1 MPITTEHNPKLAEF
15 FSHASAK
22 QDRVI
27 TEHGHVTHPG
37 TFHRGKKY
45 AAISE
50 EVFKRDF
57 PRYYQENLQAN
68 LDLLKAL
75 LKEQPAEVA
84 TLAYS
89 LLEPSAKRGAALTE
103 RKLLEV
109 KSLISEVNIN
119 SKPYE
124 KRLKLFDSISQDP
137 RLQACI
143 EAHNPGKM
151 DGYLQEVKQ
160 AAKTKAKAAGPG
172 IALNLL
178 LPGIGPL
185 ISAAKGLHA
194 SAKNADREVCH
205 NQLMQLAALPNRSSS
220 LALAIGQVLS
230 HHHADLSTQGAIN
243 ATVDTSL
250 AGLGTFGL
258 TGVSRVGVMPI
269 AKAAVEE
276 AFETSAAKTLASASV
291 AMVPTATNFSLNS
304 GLKSLATTYAAT
316 VLPRLEIHNHKGN
329 FTLNLQEPQTVYAL
343 LSYLGPSEN
352 TQMTNDSA
360 SPLEKEIE
368 QARLSLKAE
377 LGSPASEELI
387 PDIDPI
393 LIPEQDVRKTSD
405 KAYQKLLSEDYNWLV
420 PAIKL
425 VDEKKFDQIDKT
437 LSYSLPLEFDGK
449 TVYLEKSPKL
459 EASGLIGAMKEDG
472 SPSLLRLLYL
482 AEDWL

>member
-1 MPITTEHNPKLAEF
+1 MPINTESNPKLAEF
-15 FSHASAK
+15 FSHSSAK

-27 TEHGHVTHPG
+27 IKEGHVANPS

-45 AAISE
+45 TAISE

-57 PRYYQENLQAN
+57 PQYYQENLKAN

-75 LKEQPAEVA
+75 LKEQPAEIA

-89 LLEPSAKRGAALTE
+89 LLEPSAKRGEALTE

-109 KSLISEVNIN
+109 KHLVATANIN
-119 SKPYE
+119 SKHYE
-124 KRLKLFDSISQDP
+124 QRLKLFDSISKDP

-151 DGYLQEVKQ
+151 DGYLQEIKQ

-178 LPGIGPL
+178 VPGIGPL
-185 ISAAKGLHA
+185 ISAAKGLHT
-194 SAKNADREVCH
+194 SARNADKEVCH
-205 NQLMQLAALPNRSSS
+205 NQLIKLATLPNRNSS

-230 HHHADLSTQGAIN
+230 RHHAALSTQGAIN
-243 ATVDTSL
+243 ATLDTSL

-258 TGVSRVGVMPI
+258 AGVDKIGVMPL
-269 AKAAVEE
+269 AKSAVAE
-276 AFETSAAKTLASASV
+276 AFETNTAKTLASTSV
-291 AMVPTATNFSLNS
+291 AMAPTLVNFSLNS
-304 GLKSLATTYAAT
+304 GLSSIDSASLAQ
-316 VLPRLEIHNHKGN
+316 VLPRFEIHNHKGE
-329 FTLNLQEPQTVYAL
+329 FTFDLQDPQTVYAL

-352 TQMTNDSA
+352 KQMTNSTA
-360 SPLEKEIE
+360 SPQEKEIE
-368 QARLSLKAE
+368 KARLSLKAE
-377 LGSPASEELI
+377 LGSSASEELI

-393 LIPEQDVRKTSD
+393 LLPEKEIRKPSD
-405 KAYQKLLSEDYNWLV
+405 KAYQKLLNEDYDWLV

-425 VDEKKFDQIDKT
+425 TDENKFDQIDKA
-437 LSYSLPLEFDGK
+437 LSYNLPMEFDGK
-449 TVYLEKSPKL
+449 TIYLEKSPKL
-459 EASGLIGAMKEDG
+459 EESGLIKAMKEDG

-482 AEDWL
+482 AEGWL